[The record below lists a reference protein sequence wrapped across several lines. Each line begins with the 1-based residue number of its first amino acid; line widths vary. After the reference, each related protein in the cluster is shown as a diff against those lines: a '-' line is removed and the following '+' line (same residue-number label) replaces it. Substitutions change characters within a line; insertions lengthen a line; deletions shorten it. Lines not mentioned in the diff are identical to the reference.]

1 MRVLIEN
8 YRGWDI
14 YFDTEKEEFYTV
26 SNEYDN
32 EQNKRSFASAKKYID
47 DYIKQNSE
55 FKPFKATSMPTFYD
69 DSKEITIVGI
79 RKDGA
84 FMFEDNKG
92 ERQQLSKYSE
102 GDYFLVN
109 EENNVHFEQ
118 IKSLREGIKELQSLI
133 KDAEKMVVKETLKS
147 IKHRYI
153 NLIN

>member
-14 YFDTEKEEFYTV
+14 YFDTEKDEFYTV

-32 EQNKRSFASAKKYID
+32 EQNKRSFASAKQYID
-47 DYIKQNSE
+47 VYIKQNSE

-69 DSKEITIVGI
+69 DNKEITIVGI

-92 ERQQLSKYSE
+92 EKQQLSRHSE
-102 GDYFLVN
+102 GDYFLIN

-118 IKSLREGIKELQSLI
+118 IKSLRLKIKELQSLI
-133 KDAEKMVVKETLKS
+133 NDAEKMVVKETLKI